1 MTMSP
6 IAGTPDAPASD
17 SVSPRRARA
26 RTSAGLL
33 RSPLAT
39 VALVFL
45 TALVL
50 AGVFAE
56 QLASYSP
63 GLQDLTRVLQGPSSD
78 HWLGTDT
85 LGRDVLSRMLY
96 GISPTVLGAIQALC
110 VFLAIGVPLGLVA
123 GYRGGLVDLVIS
135 RIADLALSIPPII
148 IVLVVIV
155 VSAGR
160 PAAAMASLGV
170 LGAPGLIRVV
180 RAASAAV
187 RDELFVTA
195 AKVSG
200 VSDIRIMRTHVLRR
214 IRGPVIV
221 QASLFGGVA
230 LLFQAGLSFLGLLDP
245 ERPTWGAIMGE
256 ASTVITQ
263 SQWLL
268 IPPGIAI
275 TLTVLA
281 LGFIGDA
288 VRDASA
294 DSDPIAAGKKQRTAP
309 VSANPAFPATD
320 GQQGSTVEAQ
330 DPSRNVLSVRDL
342 QVHTTAGVPLV
353 TDINFDLAAGET
365 LGLVGESGCGKSITA
380 LSVLGLAPGGIR
392 ITSGSV
398 HYDGTDL
405 VAGGDVAYSKIR
417 GSGLGYISQDP
428 MAALDPVHTVGSHL
442 DEILKLHGVGS
453 PAARRERARELLS
466 QVHITDS
473 DRVLKSYPHQIS
485 GGMAQRVSIAIAL
498 AGRPRVLVADEPT
511 TALDVTVQSE
521 ILSLLHELQQKT
533 GLALLLITHDWGVVA
548 DICDRAV
555 VMYAGDV
562 VEVASTSTIFTEP
575 THPYTAALLAADPS
589 IDHDGRLPTLPGR
602 VPAPGSW
609 PAGCRFKARCELAV
623 QACAE
628 GRVPLIDTGTTS
640 SRCLRTELLQL
651 EARA

>member
-1 MTMSP
+1 M
-6 IAGTPDAPASD
+6 
-17 SVSPRRARA
+17 
-26 RTSAGLL
+26 
-33 RSPLAT
+33 
-39 VALVFL
+39 
-45 TALVL
+45 
-50 AGVFAE
+50 
-56 QLASYSP
+56 
-63 GLQDLTRVLQGPSSD
+63 LQGPSAE

-96 GISPTVLGAIQALC
+96 GISPTASGAAQALI
-110 VFLAIGVPLGLVA
+110 VFLALGIPLGVIA
-123 GYRGGLVDLVIS
+123 GYRGGLADQVIS
-135 RIADLALSIPPII
+135 RVADLALSIPPII

-160 PAAAMASLGV
+160 PVAAMASLGV

-200 VSDIRIMRTHVLRR
+200 VSQLRIMRTHVLRR
-214 IRGPVIV
+214 IRGPVVV

-245 ERPTWGAIMGE
+245 DRPTWGAIMGE

-268 IPPGIAI
+268 IPPGVAI

-281 LGFIGDA
+281 LGFLGDA

-294 DSDPIAAGKKQRTAP
+294 DTDAVATAKASREAASPRTSTAT
-309 VSANPAFPATD
+309 SAALP
-320 GQQGSTVEAQ
+320 
-330 DPSRNVLSVRDL
+330 DPSDYVLSVREL
-342 QVHTTAGVPLV
+342 HVHTTSGVPLI
-353 TDINFDLAAGET
+353 TDISFDLAAGET
-365 LGLVGESGCGKSITA
+365 VGLVGESGCGKSITA
-380 LSVLGLAPGGIR
+380 LAVLGLTPGGIR
-392 ITSGSV
+392 IAGGGV
-398 HYDGTDL
+398 YFDGTDL
-405 VAGGDVAYSKIR
+405 VAGGEAAYRRIR

-442 DEILKLHGVGS
+442 NEVLKLRGVGS
-453 PAARRERARELLS
+453 SAARRERALELLS
-466 QVHITDS
+466 QVHIADPQ
-473 DRVLKSYPHQIS
+473 RVLKSYPHQIS
-485 GGMAQRVSIAIAL
+485 GGMAQRISIAIAL

-521 ILSLLHELQQKT
+521 ILSLLHELQETT

-562 VEVASTSTIFTEP
+562 VEVAPAHTVFTAP

-589 IDHDGRLPTLPGR
+589 IEHSGRLPTLPGR
-602 VPAPGSW
+602 VPAPGLW
-609 PAGCRFKARCELAV
+609 PQGCRFAARCRLATE
-623 QACAE
+623 ACSEA
-628 GRVPLIDTGTTS
+628 RVPLIKTS
-640 SRCLRTELLQL
+640 EALSRCLHTDLLKL
-651 EARA
+651 EKRA